1 MNKIKLT
8 IKERGRFV
16 EIPGLAAF
24 RTPAT
29 IDVTKVKLSIL
40 IQSLH
45 SCGVN
50 NYELVSKDCK
60 GNKIYTQD
68 DFNVLEKKKE
78 NTKIDNR
85 LDRMES
91 LLLKLISK
99 ESGQKGTSSEQITN
113 RLNSIERMLRKG
125 QSVIYKKSS
134 DGSPV
139 VEELND
145 QYIPEIDVSE
155 MQSSGKTTEVVE
167 KTSKE
172 DIDDAVDL
180 LSSLTKNGGK

>member
-8 IKERGRFV
+8 IRERGRFV

-29 IDVTKVKLSIL
+29 IDVTKIKLSIL

-50 NYELVSKDCK
+50 NYELVSEDRK
-60 GNKIYTQD
+60 GNKTYTQD
-68 DFNVLEKKKE
+68 NFNLPEKKKE
-78 NTKIDNR
+78 DNR
-85 LDRMES
+85 LDRMED
-91 LLLKLISK
+91 LLLKLISNG
-99 ESGQKGTSSEQITN
+99 SGQKVASSEQITN

-125 QSVIYKKSS
+125 QKIIYKGSS

-139 VEELND
+139 VEELDD
-145 QYIPEIDVSE
+145 QYIPEIDISE
-155 MQSSGKTTEVVE
+155 MQNSGKTTEVVE
-167 KTSKE
+167 KTLKE
-172 DIDDAVDL
+172 DIEYAVDL